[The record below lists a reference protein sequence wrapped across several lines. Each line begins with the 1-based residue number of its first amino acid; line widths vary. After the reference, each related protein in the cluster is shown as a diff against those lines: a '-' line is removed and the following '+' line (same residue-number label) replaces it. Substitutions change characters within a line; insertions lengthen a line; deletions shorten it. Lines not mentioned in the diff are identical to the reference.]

1 MPPVPRVPQDPSGE
15 DQGDYGD
22 DSYEGDSYEGDS
34 YDGDSYDGDGYE
46 DGDGMEMDRKCLP
59 CVILMRCGWLV
70 RYWKLLEG

>member
-22 DSYEGDSYEGDS
+22 DSYEGDS

-59 CVILMRCGWLV
+59 WVILMRCGWLV